1 MITKLAILASLAIFS
16 LIAITPSSFAAEPY
30 VSGSIVTSDEYLPWD
45 RYIDVNGLRILGLP
59 SLDGGN
65 AVSDEFMEKVART
78 VQLLLDPNAPGIDP
92 AAQMAAMNGMAN
104 NCSREGGYPQGLD
117 PNWYGITLQLMWD
130 VKASKPGI
138 NIGKTSEAHRAIDF
152 VIQTPQ
158 PDDNGQLVERNEHG
172 ELVVRDADGSEV
184 NTQINEVLEHLL
196 HTFNHFAF
204 PVAYPVE
211 LNIQTP
217 EGQLWEAMQEAI
229 ANNVYGISSY
239 ADADDGSNQYY
250 ALLMQEYSW
259 WLILAEWD
267 YINKYYPDREAGG
280 VPLSPE
286 WADNSRTPAG
296 VAANNPLGHALYQN
310 YLSKI
315 VAKPSSGILDAMY
328 AVDGASG
335 YTATSTGRGSVEPV
349 DCTVESSADSIAE
362 SSSSS
367 SEIPDW
373 IKNNAGWWADGQID
387 DGSFVSGIQWLIS
400 NGIMS
405 IPPTEQGA
413 GSDDAIPSWVK
424 NNAGW
429 WADGQ
434 IDDNSFVS
442 GLQWLISNGIM
453 ILTQET
459 AEPKPEVKS
468 VDLTI
473 SSPPNFEKYF
483 TKYVDVF
490 GVLIYATA
498 STPDDKVLHAA
509 NVLAQYLDNDADGIP
524 DNPLVVE
531 KLKITNS
538 AVPMFLNGWENDN
551 SELWDDYSEDLDCW
565 TVLTGDEVNWRF
577 SEHMNDIDGTPF
589 DASLEEILHV
599 ITQCGYAEA
608 YPEIFGEYQGS
619 LIAEYMDNARGGYFE
634 WVPGSYP
641 ADAWYRYHDNSCEYN
656 CMITEYFYWSL
667 TSILGAQDNRWD
679 VVYSQW
685 KPNTEEKVMEID
697 PDIYNLLTDPQY
709 KLPTILPDGNYQG

>member
-1 MITKLAILASLAIFS
+1 MLIKQKITKKILFPIVLGIF
-16 LIAITPSSFAAEPY
+16 LVGIVMIPGVFAADLH

-78 VQLLLDPNAPGIDP
+78 VELLLDPNAPGIDP

-117 PNWYGITLQLMWD
+117 PNWYGITLQLTWD
-130 VKASKPGI
+130 AKASKPGI
-138 NIGKTSEAHRAIDF
+138 NIAKTSEAHRTTDF

-172 ELVVRDADGSEV
+172 ELVVYDADGSEV
-184 NTQINEVLEHLL
+184 NKQINEVLEHLL

-217 EGQLWEAMQEAI
+217 DGPLWEAMQEAI
-229 ANNVYGISSY
+229 ANDVYGISSY
-239 ADADDGSNQYY
+239 ADMDDGSNRYY
-250 ALLMQEYSW
+250 SLLMQEYSW

-267 YINKYYPDREAGG
+267 YINKYYPDES
-280 VPLSPE
+280 LSPE

-315 VAKPSSGILDAMY
+315 VAKPCSSILDAMY

-373 IKNNAGWWADGQID
+373 IKNTAGWWADGQID
-387 DGSFVSGIQWLIS
+387 DGSFVSGVQWLIS

-413 GSDDAIPSWVK
+413 GSDDAIPDWIK
-424 NNAGW
+424 NTAGW

-453 ILTQET
+453 
-459 AEPKPEVKS
+459 
-468 VDLTI
+468 
-473 SSPPNFEKYF
+473 
-483 TKYVDVF
+483 
-490 GVLIYATA
+490 
-498 STPDDKVLHAA
+498 KV
-509 NVLAQYLDNDADGIP
+509 
-524 DNPLVVE
+524 
-531 KLKITNS
+531 S
-538 AVPMFLNGWENDN
+538 
-551 SELWDDYSEDLDCW
+551 
-565 TVLTGDEVNWRF
+565 
-577 SEHMNDIDGTPF
+577 
-589 DASLEEILHV
+589 
-599 ITQCGYAEA
+599 
-608 YPEIFGEYQGS
+608 
-619 LIAEYMDNARGGYFE
+619 
-634 WVPGSYP
+634 
-641 ADAWYRYHDNSCEYN
+641 
-656 CMITEYFYWSL
+656 
-667 TSILGAQDNRWD
+667 
-679 VVYSQW
+679 
-685 KPNTEEKVMEID
+685 
-697 PDIYNLLTDPQY
+697 
-709 KLPTILPDGNYQG
+709 